1 MKNSEFYKRITGSVR
16 GCLDRVEI
24 MRELM
29 TGMEQNAQSD
39 KYSPAYRQIFSDNA
53 RDKRIEI
60 REALDECRR
69 ECRAVCEEYANFLRD
84 EDALKGADVNDDM
97 RLLQDGIRLST
108 QDVKSMIQRN
118 AGNRTMLQLILNY
131 AEDHGIET
139 GLRYIGNKR
148 KVDEVMSAMSAVEVT
163 LKWWED
169 PKVGM
174 FDKLMGEGSILHG
187 QFSEDDE
194 APETPVTFNGA
205 TFTQEQ
211 ANAIIDALKG

>member
-1 MKNSEFYKRITGSVR
+1 MKNSEFYNRITGSVR
-16 GCLDRVEI
+16 GCLDRVGI
-24 MRELM
+24 MRELV
-29 TGMEQNAQSD
+29 TGMEQNSQSD
-39 KYSPAYRQIFSDNA
+39 KYSFAYRQIFSDEA
-53 RDKRIEI
+53 RNKRKEI
-60 REALDECRR
+60 GRAIDECRS
-69 ECRAVCEEYANFLRD
+69 ECRAICEEYADFLRD

-97 RLLQDGIRLST
+97 RLLQGGVRLSG

-148 KVDEVMSAMSAVEVT
+148 KIDEVMAAMSAVEVT

-187 QFSEDDE
+187 QFAEDDE
-194 APETPVTFNGA
+194 ESEAHVTFDGV